1 MKDLYDTMNRLTL
14 LPHDFEG
21 KLKIKEWLDTMS
33 SMRASDELDESQVRQ
48 LIFDMESSYN
58 AFNKILHNS

>member
-1 MKDLYDTMNRLTL
+1 MNRLTL
-14 LPHDFEG
+14 LPQDFEG
-21 KLKIKEWLDTMS
+21 KLKIKEWLDKMS
-33 SMRASDELDESQVRQ
+33 SMRASDELNDEQVRQ

>member
-1 MKDLYDTMNRLTL
+1 MNRLTL
-14 LPHDFEG
+14 LPQNFEG
-21 KLKIKEWLDTMS
+21 KMKIKEWLDKLS
-33 SMRASDELDESQVRQ
+33 SMRASEELNEEQVRQ

>member
-1 MKDLYDTMNRLTL
+1 MNRLTL
-14 LPHDFEG
+14 LPQDFEG
-21 KLKIKEWLDTMS
+21 KLKIKEWLDTMA

>member
-1 MKDLYDTMNRLTL
+1 MNRLTL
-14 LPHDFEG
+14 LPQDFDG
-21 KLKIKEWLDTMS
+21 KLKIKEWLDKMS
-33 SMRASDELDESQVRQ
+33 SMRASDELNDEQVRQ